1 MAKKASVLRRRK
13 SRSGKMQLGL
23 SPTNAAGDG
32 DFDDNVFE
40 VEEGGRTGEI
50 AGQIFGARFSKKSLQ
65 IHY

>member
-1 MAKKASVLRRRK
+1 
-13 SRSGKMQLGL
+13 MQLGL